1 MKLFVQRSRA
11 QLETKDHPII
21 DPSAFRKWPPGGPRL
36 RNARNL
42 SCLSPTQSGEFDKF
56 QWSEHGP
63 QAIFCQPSPFLPF
76 WGRQNGHSVEGENSR
91 HKMTSAPGR
100 RSGAHSSVQRSTTT
114 IYKKTSHHWEESEDE
129 YRTAINTQTGGRT
142 RRSGSGLP
150 PSDPW
155 RDEVATHAVTNRTG
169 DGPRGRPG
177 GSGSRRTW
185 RAAVPESPRSDRR
198 NRGSVNQWSTK
209 MHTGKTLAQFLRPK
223 RAAHANDASRDRGD
237 GLSTL
242 GRRSPRCAFCKSF
255 F

>member
-11 QLETKDHPII
+11 QLETKDHPTI

-63 QAIFCQPSPFLPF
+63 QAIFCQPSPFRPF

-100 RSGAHSSVQRSTTT
+100 RSGAHSSVQKSTTT
-114 IYKKTSHHWEESEDE
+114 IYKNRSTKITSHHWEESEDE

-150 PSDPW
+150 PSDLGETRLLPT
-155 RDEVATHAVTNRTG
+155 RLQIVPATDRGGDRAALGCAGPEGPQFPSPPAQTAGIGSFSTN
-169 DGPRGRPG
+169 
-177 GSGSRRTW
+177 GSRKGVSVRVW
-185 RAAVPESPRSDRR
+185 HSSCDR
-198 NRGSVNQWSTK
+198 
-209 MHTGKTLAQFLRPK
+209 
-223 RAAHANDASRDRGD
+223 
-237 GLSTL
+237 
-242 GRRSPRCAFCKSF
+242 
-255 F
+255 